1 MHLNCQ
7 RNNNLPVLILQ
18 LHYCTIN
25 FIYRLKME
33 QNKRIRDIREMLQTR
48 DTEMREIQSRTNDL
62 DAELKTASQCNDNL
76 RVQVEKVE
84 GQLHSINKEVAKK
97 SRLIHVK
104 MEELVKIE
112 QKVQNLTSYKDNINE
127 LKRQI
132 VVLYQEIG
140 GDKQQPKDSS
150 TQKQLKD
157 RKSDL
162 LEQKIA
168 RNRDIIENN
177 KKLHQSR
184 VRKLKQDRIILEAV
198 SRLI

>member
-1 MHLNCQ
+1 
-7 RNNNLPVLILQ
+7 
-18 LHYCTIN
+18 
-25 FIYRLKME
+25 ME

-62 DAELKTASQCNDNL
+62 DAELKTASQYNDNL

-104 MEELVKIE
+104 MEELVKLE

-140 GDKQQPKDSS
+140 GDKQQPKVSS
-150 TQKQLKD
+150 TQKQLQD

>member
-7 RNNNLPVLILQ
+7 RNNNLPILILQ

-62 DAELKTASQCNDNL
+62 DAELKTASQYNDNL

>member
-1 MHLNCQ
+1 
-7 RNNNLPVLILQ
+7 
-18 LHYCTIN
+18 
-25 FIYRLKME
+25 ME